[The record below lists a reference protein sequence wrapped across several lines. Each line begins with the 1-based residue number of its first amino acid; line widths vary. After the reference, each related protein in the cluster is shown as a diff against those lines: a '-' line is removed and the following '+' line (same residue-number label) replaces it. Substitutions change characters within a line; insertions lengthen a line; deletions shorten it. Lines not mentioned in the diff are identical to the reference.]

1 VAFVAQA
8 APAADPQTVPPPRL
22 PVQFQQPMGRSNTYG
37 PCWYAR
43 TWEGVVHGG
52 AAARMSG
59 GHDAEP
65 TQVGSASQAAQTA
78 AVTGATAPGA
88 AAKHPKR
95 VSPDLA
101 HTRSY

>member
-1 VAFVAQA
+1 MAFVAQA
-8 APAADPQTVPPPRL
+8 APAADPQAVPPPRL

-52 AAARMSG
+52 ARMSG
-59 GHDAEP
+59 GRDAEP

-78 AVTGATAPGA
+78 AVTGATAPA
-88 AAKHPKR
+88 EAAKHPKR
-95 VSPDLA
+95 V
-101 HTRSY
+101 HRT